1 MLTELIKDTM
11 DSETAVG
18 AGTSSHITERDT
30 IEAEHSKKMTCK
42 LETTDQ
48 STFSDQCHRMNG
60 NG

>member
-11 DSETAVG
+11 DSKTAVG
-18 AGTSSHITERDT
+18 GGTSSHTTERDT
-30 IEAEHSKKMTCK
+30 IEDEHSKEMTCK

>member
-1 MLTELIKDTM
+1 MLTELINDTM
-11 DSETAVG
+11 DSETAAVE
-18 AGTSSHITERDT
+18 GTSTHTIERDT
-30 IEAEHSKKMTCK
+30 IEGEHSKEMTCK